1 MPRSR
6 VIRKSLRTSR
16 SRKAAACIAPFDRY
30 VTDGHRDKVTAKMF
44 PFNACVA
51 RPVTKSEVAGN
62 ADARAALACE
72 WKRLRD

>member
-1 MPRSR
+1 MPLTQR
-6 VIRKSLRTSR
+6 VRKNLRTPR
-16 SRKAAACIAPFDRY
+16 GRKATACAAPFERY
-30 VTDGHRDKVTAKMF
+30 VPQKHRDKLADNMF

-51 RPVTKSEVAGN
+51 RPVTKSEITGN